1 MANVFVTGAAGM
13 IGTALIEKLLQK
25 KHRVFGVDQ
34 KPCYNFS
41 DDPNFTYTQ
50 CSPTDSAVITDI
62 LSSNRIDTVVHLA
75 CTVDNDLDA
84 IVTDQELKA
93 SKAVDKFLYAAADKA
108 GVKNLILT
116 STTYVY
122 GIQKGREPIRETTA
136 EKGVGNYV
144 DMKLTSE
151 KLLLKAF
158 KKSDSI
164 PVIARLSPI
173 YTSDF
178 TDNMRERVY
187 DKKDDVAYIFREGE
201 YGFSFC
207 CLYNYIDFIVG
218 IVNIPQGRYEGIYN
232 ICDSR
237 QTTAKEILDFERDHH
252 RIGAV
257 VQRTAPPAVSFNK
270 SRAKQDYRFFDPNA
284 SFANW
289 NIDNTKATRISTFRW
304 NLSNTK

>member
-13 IGTALIEKLLQK
+13 IGTALVEKLLQK
-25 KHRVFGVDQ
+25 KHRVFGVDT
-34 KPCYNFS
+34 KPCYNFN

-50 CSPTDSAVITDI
+50 CDLTDSSTIVDMI
-62 LSSNRIDTVVHLA
+62 SSNRIDTVVHLA
-75 CTVDNDLDA
+75 CTVDNDFDA
-84 IVTDQELKA
+84 IVTDQELKL
-93 SKAVDKFLYAAADKA
+93 SKTVDKYLYTAADKA
-108 GVKNLILT
+108 GVKNLVLT

-158 KKSDSI
+158 KKSDTI

-178 TDNMRERVY
+178 TDNLRERVY

-207 CLYNYIDFIVG
+207 CLYNYIDFIIG
-218 IVNIPQGRYEGIYN
+218 IVNVPQGRYEGIYN

-237 QTTAKEILDFERDHH
+237 QMTAKEILDFERDHH

-257 VQRTAPPAVSFNK
+257 VQRTAPAAVSFNK